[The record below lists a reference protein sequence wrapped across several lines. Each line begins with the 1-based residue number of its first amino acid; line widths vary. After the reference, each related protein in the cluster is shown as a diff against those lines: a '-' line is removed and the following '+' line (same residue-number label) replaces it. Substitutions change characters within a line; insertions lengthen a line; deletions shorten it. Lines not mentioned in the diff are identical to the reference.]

1 MCGISGI
8 FEFNPQQKFD
18 LYSLKAMN
26 KAIFHRGPDEEGYFD
41 GGNIGLGSRRLSI
54 IDIASGRQ
62 PIFNEDKK
70 FVIVFNGEIYNYRV
84 LKQSLQKKGHRF
96 ITNSDTEVI
105 LHLFEEEGENCVKK
119 LDGMFSLAIWN
130 VKKRELFLARDPL
143 GKKPLFW
150 TIIENKFIFSSEIK
164 GLLSHKDF
172 KKSINE
178 ESLAKYFLYG
188 FVPAPSSIFKNIQ
201 KLLPGHFLTVDSG
214 GEARI
219 KKYWELDYC
228 AQEEFLDE
236 EELEN
241 EIIKY
246 LEKAVQKRLIADVP
260 IGVFLSGGIDSGLVT
275 AMMRNFISPSKID
288 AFSIGFEEKNYDE
301 SSLARLVAKKL
312 EVNHHLKIFSKK
324 DLLSLIPGIVDIL
337 DEPMADSSI
346 LPTVLLS
353 RFAREKVKVVLSGD
367 GGDENFA
374 GYPKYLAHLLLENYW
389 LKKIPLSLFSSYF
402 SGKTSSFFAYAN
414 RELYLRNQF
423 WINPFSLDEVHK
435 LIGLKPS
442 YIDLERYHHAFNG
455 KGADEALFLDQK
467 ITLPDLY
474 LVKTDR
480 ASMSASLEI
489 RSPFLDKDLTMF
501 AAKIPLKNKLKDFKT
516 KRLLRNIAKKYLP
529 LEVINKPKK
538 GFGVPI
544 SLWLKGKEG
553 NEILNTLSR
562 EKIKKEGILDCK
574 VVEVIVKS
582 GNSQKIWALL
592 VFEWWQRK
600 WLKN

>member
-1 MCGISGI
+1 MCGITGI
-8 FEFNPQQKFD
+8 FEFNPQKKFD
-18 LYSLKAMN
+18 LNSLKEMN

-54 IDIASGRQ
+54 IDLTSGRQ

-70 FVIVFNGEIYNYRV
+70 LVIVFNGEIYNYQV
-84 LKQSLQKKGHRF
+84 LRQTLLKKGHHF
-96 ITNSDTEVI
+96 KTNSDTEVI

-130 VKKRELFLARDPL
+130 IEKKELFLARDPL

-150 TIIENKFIFSSEIK
+150 AIFENKFIFSSEIK

-172 KKSINE
+172 KRNIDE
-178 ESLAKYFLYG
+178 ESLSKYFLYG
-188 FVPAPSSIFKNIQ
+188 FVPAPASIFKNIQ
-201 KLLPGHFLTVDSG
+201 KLLPGHFLTIDST
-214 GEARI
+214 GEAKI
-219 KKYWELDYC
+219 KKYWELDYRV
-228 AQEEFLDE
+228 QEEFFGE

-260 IGVFLSGGIDSGLVT
+260 VGVFLSGGIDSGLIT
-275 AMMRNFISPSKID
+275 AMMRNFTSPSKID
-288 AFSIGFEEKNYDE
+288 AFSIGFEEKDYDE
-301 SSLARLVAKKL
+301 SSLARLVARQL
-312 EVNHHLKIFSKK
+312 GVNHHLKIFSKK
-324 DLLSLIPGIVDIL
+324 DLLSVIPQVIDIL

-353 RFAREKVKVVLSGD
+353 QFAGEKVKVALSGD

-374 GYPKYLAHLLLENYW
+374 GYPKYLAHFLLENYW
-389 LKKIPLSLFSSYF
+389 LRKLPFSLFSSFF
-402 SGKTSSFFAYAN
+402 SGKSSLFFTHAN
-414 RELYLRNQF
+414 QELYLRNQL
-423 WINPFSLDEVHK
+423 WINPFSLEEVEK
-435 LIGLKPS
+435 LIGIKPTFT
-442 YIDLERYHHAFNG
+442 DLERYHLDFNG
-455 KGADEALFLDQK
+455 QGAEEAFFLDQK

-480 ASMSASLEI
+480 ASMAASLEI
-489 RSPFLDKDLTMF
+489 RCPFLDNDLTIL

-516 KRLLRNIAKKYLP
+516 KSLLRNIPKKYLP
-529 LEVINKPKK
+529 SEAVNKPKK
-538 GFGVPI
+538 GFGIPI

-553 NEILNTLSR
+553 NEILKILSK
-562 EKIKKEGILDCK
+562 EKIKKAGVLDYK
-574 VVEVIVKS
+574 VVESMVKS
-582 GNSQKIWALL
+582 GNAQKIWVLL
-592 VFEWWQRK
+592 IFEWWQKK

>member
-1 MCGISGI
+1 MCGITGI
-8 FEFNPQQKFD
+8 FEFNPQKKFD
-18 LYSLKAMN
+18 LNSLKEMN

-54 IDIASGRQ
+54 IDLTSGRQ

-70 FVIVFNGEIYNYRV
+70 LVIVFNGEIYNYQV
-84 LKQSLQKKGHRF
+84 LRQTLLKKGHHF
-96 ITNSDTEVI
+96 KTNSDTEVI

-130 VKKRELFLARDPL
+130 IEKKELFLAKDPL

-150 TIIENKFIFSSEIK
+150 AIFENKFIFSSEIK

-172 KKSINE
+172 KRNIDE
-178 ESLAKYFLYG
+178 ESLSKYFLYG
-188 FVPAPSSIFKNIQ
+188 FVPAPASIFKNIQ
-201 KLLPGHFLTVDSG
+201 KLLPGHFFTIDST
-214 GEARI
+214 GEAKI
-219 KKYWELDYC
+219 KKYWELDYRV
-228 AQEEFLDE
+228 QEEFFGE

-260 IGVFLSGGIDSGLVT
+260 VGVFLSGGIDSGLIT

-288 AFSIGFEEKNYDE
+288 AFSIGFEEKDYDE
-301 SSLARLVAKKL
+301 SSLARLVARQL
-312 EVNHHLKIFSKK
+312 GVNHHLKIFSKK
-324 DLLSLIPGIVDIL
+324 DLLSVIPQVIDIL

-353 RFAREKVKVVLSGD
+353 QFAGEKVKVALSGD

-374 GYPKYLAHLLLENYW
+374 GYPKYLAHFLLENYW
-389 LKKIPLSLFSSYF
+389 LRKLPFSLFSSFF
-402 SGKTSSFFAYAN
+402 SGKSSLFFTHAN
-414 RELYLRNQF
+414 QELYLRNQL
-423 WINPFSLDEVHK
+423 WINPFSLEEVEK
-435 LIGLKPS
+435 LIGIKPTF
-442 YIDLERYHHAFNG
+442 IDLERYHLDFNG
-455 KGADEALFLDQK
+455 QGAEEAFFLDQK

-480 ASMSASLEI
+480 ASMAASLEI
-489 RSPFLDKDLTMF
+489 RCPFLDNDLTIL

-516 KRLLRNIAKKYLP
+516 KSLLRNIAKKYLP
-529 LEVINKPKK
+529 SEAVNKPKK
-538 GFGVPI
+538 GFGIPI

-553 NEILNTLSR
+553 NEILKILSK
-562 EKIKKEGILDCK
+562 EKIKKAGVLDYK
-574 VVEVIVKS
+574 VVESMVKS
-582 GNSQKIWALL
+582 GNAQKIWVLL
-592 VFEWWQRK
+592 IFEWWQKK